1 MLRKEGKSV
10 SFNDWGANH
19 HAGVARCL
27 LDAVDLFNRPTKDAV
42 VVELDELIS
51 PLDLPALQPD
61 YVVISN
67 LARDSMLRNAHPA
80 YIAGRLKEALAGSAH
95 SVVIVNGD
103 DPLSC
108 FLGEGHRRLVFGV
121 ADQHTDPLPA
131 RADDFSICPSCGGKP
146 VYRYRNYRQ
155 MGEFYCPQCGLHAP
169 SRDMGVPASRLS
181 RRLEGA
187 RVLTSRESFEMVGG
201 IKLITHIA
209 KGQNPTAVSTVFEF
223 LAKDP
228 SRKEIILILDEV
240 FDSPLKTE
248 TISWI
253 YDTDYEFLCQDCI
266 QKIVL
271 GGARYL
277 DHRLRLLLAGVP
289 AEKIVCLR
297 QELDTADYVD
307 TTGIDKIYILHD
319 VNAISRGRKIRDLVK
334 SRIRA
339 ERGAGCEN

>member
-1 MLRKEGKSV
+1 M
-10 SFNDWGANH
+10 F
-19 HAGVARCL
+19 
-27 LDAVDLFNRPTKDAV
+27 
-42 VVELDELIS
+42 
-51 PLDLPALQPD
+51 
-61 YVVISN
+61 
-67 LARDSMLRNAHPA
+67 
-80 YIAGRLKEALAGSAH
+80 
-95 SVVIVNGD
+95 
-103 DPLSC
+103 
-108 FLGEGHRRLVFGV
+108 
-121 ADQHTDPLPA
+121 
-131 RADDFSICPSCGGKP
+131 
-146 VYRYRNYRQ
+146 
-155 MGEFYCPQCGLHAP
+155 
-169 SRDMGVPASRLS
+169 RDMGVPASRLS

-277 DHRLRLLLAGVP
+277 DHRLRLLLKAARP
-289 AEKIVCLR
+289 ARC
-297 QELDTADYVD
+297 
-307 TTGIDKIYILHD
+307 
-319 VNAISRGRKIRDLVK
+319 RKIRRRA
-334 SRIRA
+334 SRFVWILT
-339 ERGAGCEN
+339 ENPALQGDGEIGYTIP

>member
-1 MLRKEGKSV
+1 MFSW
-10 SFNDWGANH
+10 S
-19 HAGVARCL
+19 L
-27 LDAVDLFNRPTKDAV
+27 LNA
-42 VVELDELIS
+42 
-51 PLDLPALQPD
+51 
-61 YVVISN
+61 YN
-67 LARDSMLRNAHPA
+67 LAPV
-80 YIAGRLKEALAGSAH
+80 IAL
-95 SVVIVNGD
+95 
-103 DPLSC
+103 
-108 FLGEGHRRLVFGV
+108 F
-121 ADQHTDPLPA
+121 
-131 RADDFSICPSCGGKP
+131 
-146 VYRYRNYRQ
+146 
-155 MGEFYCPQCGLHAP
+155 
-169 SRDMGVPASRLS
+169 RDMGVPASRLS